1 MEFQV
6 NKSRL
11 PQFAQQFWK
20 EVKQARV
27 FAFHGSMGAGKTT
40 LITALCKARG
50 VTDTIGS
57 PTFSIINQYAF
68 EENGTEQTIYHMD
81 LYRLKDEQDL
91 ATTGVEE
98 CIYSG
103 SICMV
108 EWPDKAPELF
118 DRNTVHIYI
127 DVKSHDQRN
136 IRIKLPN
143 EPLV

>member
-20 EVKQARV
+20 EVKEARV

-40 LITALCKARG
+40 LITALCKAKG

-57 PTFSIINQYAF
+57 PTFSIINQYVF

-127 DVKSHDQRN
+127 EARSHDQRN
-136 IRIKLPN
+136 ILIKLPN
-143 EPLV
+143 EP

>member
-11 PQFAQQFWK
+11 PQFAQQFWR

-118 DRNTVHIYI
+118 VRNTVHIYI